1 MNRILGIDYGLRRIG
16 LALSDPMNIF
26 AKPILTI
33 DQKQTSNI
41 FNDIIKIIKE
51 NSVNQIVIGMPLN
64 MKGKDS
70 RQTIIVKE
78 FKNKLEEK
86 IKFPVHFQDE
96 RLSSKSAKQILIMEN
111 KSPSKNKKNID
122 SIAASIILQEFLDSK

>member
-1 MNRILGIDYGLRRIG
+1 
-16 LALSDPMNIF
+16 MNIF

-51 NSVNQIVIGMPLN
+51 NSVNRIVIGMPLN
-64 MKGKDS
+64 MKGEDS
-70 RQTIIVKE
+70 RQTRIVKE
-78 FKNKLEEK
+78 FKKKLEEK
-86 IKFPVHFQDE
+86 IKLPIHFQDE